1 MNKKEYKELRQG
13 FNRRY
18 RALVERSEKLHVELP
33 DKEDLWQKVL
43 ESYENG
49 FICEY
54 CGEKMMIK
62 DPVSPHGHSWSI
74 DHKISLYAGGDNS
87 LDNIAIVCTRCNM
100 VKGTMSD
107 KTYREFLE
115 CIHSTTPRV
124 CKPDLLDRMFKEWNA
139 GRFANKMDR
148 EESLNVRTQKGV
160 PMSKIKKVYGI
171 N

>member
-1 MNKKEYKELRQG
+1 MNKKEYRELRQG

-18 RALVERSEKLHVELP
+18 RALVERSEKLHVEPP
-33 DKEDLWQKVL
+33 DKEALWQKVL

-49 FICEY
+49 FVCEY

-87 LDNIAIVCTRCNM
+87 LDNIAIVCTRCNI
-100 VKGTMSD
+100 VKGTMSAE
-107 KTYREFLE
+107 TYKELVQTLKVINPE
-115 CIHSTTPRV
+115 
-124 CKPDLLDRMFKEWNA
+124 LLNRMFKEMSA

-148 EESLNVRTQKGV
+148 EESLKEALKNDK
-160 PMSKIKKVYGI
+160 P
-171 N
+171 